1 MPSGALKATSTMAFL
16 TPPRMLE
23 PVQRRVMAGLRRT
36 RPAGAPQAQWQLQ
49 GESDG
54 EKQAVLRLSGSW
66 RQVRLPR
73 ASVQPKAQAVVVDGA
88 GLTDWDPRLPA
99 WLWPTLEAAC
109 RQGATVSLQSLPPAL
124 QASLDVALAQVA
136 QRPPGAEPTSP
147 AAADPGW
154 VGRLGQS
161 AALAWQDRRRTL
173 AFIGQVVLAAVATL
187 GRSVQ
192 PGLRSS
198 MRASDVA
205 FQFEQV
211 GPRSLGIV
219 ALVSA
224 LVGLILAYMS
234 GAQLQLFGAQ
244 SYVAPLLSIGEVR
257 EIAALVVGIVLAG
270 RVAASFAAQ
279 LATMRASEEIDAL
292 RALGVDPVD
301 FLVLP
306 RLAALL
312 LAAPLL
318 TVLGAASGVLA
329 GGLVALGV
337 YDVSAQEYLSRSLE
351 PLTLTHVLVGLFKGL
366 LYGALVGLAGCRQGL
381 HAERSAQGVG
391 LATTAAVVQAIVW
404 VAAAAAAT
412 TVIFHQLDW

>member
-1 MPSGALKATSTMAFL
+1 MDRTAPRLPEAKPAAAAPRL
-16 TPPRMLE
+16 TLPGW
-23 PVQRRVMAGLRRT
+23 RRA
-36 RPAGAPQAQWQLQ
+36 RPADAPQASWQREA
-49 GESDG
+49 GH
-54 EKQAVLRLSGSW
+54 AVLRLSGRW
-66 RQVRLPR
+66 RSRQLPVPS
-73 ASVQPKAQAVVVDGA
+73 ALPQAADGVIDA
-88 GLTDWDPRLPA
+88 TGLLDWDARLPA
-99 WLWPTLEAAC
+99 WLWPVLQTAQAQGTTLTL
-109 RQGATVSLQSLPPAL
+109 RGFPPAL
-124 QASLDVALAQVA
+124 QGSLEMALSQLAQA
-136 QRPPGAEPTSP
+136 PEGSP
-147 AAADPGW
+147 AAQAPGW
-154 VGRLGQS
+154 LARLGS
-161 AALAWQDRRRTL
+161 RALVALEERRRTL
-173 AFIGQVVLAAVATL
+173 AFVGEVMLATFKVL

-192 PGLRSS
+192 PGQRSTLRV
-198 MRASDVA
+198 SDIV

-244 SYVAPLLSIGEVR
+244 AYVAPLVSVGEVR

-292 RALGVDPVD
+292 RTLGVDPVD

-318 TVLGAASGVLA
+318 TVMGAACGMAA
-329 GGLVALGV
+329 GGLVAVAV
-337 YDVSAQEYLSRSLE
+337 YDVSAREFIARALE
-351 PLTLTHVLVGLFKGL
+351 PVTLVDITVGLFKGL

-381 HAERSAQGVG
+381 HAERSALGVG

-404 VAAAAAAT
+404 VAAAAATT
-412 TVIFHQLDW
+412 TVIFHRLDW